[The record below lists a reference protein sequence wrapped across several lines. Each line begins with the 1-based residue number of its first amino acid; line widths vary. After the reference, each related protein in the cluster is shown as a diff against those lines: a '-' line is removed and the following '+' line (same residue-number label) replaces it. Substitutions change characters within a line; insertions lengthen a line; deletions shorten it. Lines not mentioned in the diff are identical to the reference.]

1 MQFLASNF
9 CPYPFTEV
17 WIPKPKFEIETSV
30 TPPVAEKLGVS
41 YEQGCTQQDYKL
53 LTLQYLDE
61 NGGIA
66 DSIAMRE
73 WIKSDGH
80 LFRLSRLQN
89 AQNELRRQGE
99 IIGGWK
105 EGRWKWWRIGEQG

>member
-1 MQFLASNF
+1 MHFLASNL
-9 CPYPFTEV
+9 CPYTEDQI
-17 WIPKPKFEIETSV
+17 WYPCIKYEETPV
-30 TPPVAEKLGVS
+30 NPPVIEKTREECTQGD
-41 YEQGCTQQDYKL
+41 YEQ

-89 AQNELRRQGE
+89 AQNELRRMGV

-105 EGRWKWWRIGEQG
+105 DGRWKWWRIGERE